1 MSKLLRLLFFVVI
14 GVLFLFYLFYAEN
27 SYLPH
32 VVDEAHLYVFT
43 ILASVGIGFGIGFI
57 NQWLNTQLP
66 WRSNVLGRFIAGL
79 SLDFVL
85 LGLVLLLFGWLA
97 NLLGLIDYQ
106 MFPEDM
112 FIRQIELKLI
122 VLSFITMFIVTL
134 IEFNRFSYN
143 EYTVGQIRKLKSQR
157 KQLELQFEAL
167 KSQLS
172 PHYLFN
178 SMNTI
183 SSLVYRDPDIAENFI
198 RNLAETFNYV
208 LNTREVQLVKLEEE
222 IEALKDYAYLLTI
235 RYADAISL
243 NIEVDKAYN
252 KYPIPPLTLQLL
264 VENAVKHN
272 VISND
277 QPLKI
282 HVRATEQELIV
293 LNNKTGT
300 PSQTASHR
308 VGLEN
313 IRSRYG
319 FFSPKEIQVED
330 NDYFEVRL
338 PMLTA

>member
-1 MSKLLRLLFFVVI
+1 MPKLFRLLFFVVI

-27 SYLPH
+27 RSLPH
-32 VVDEAHLYVFT
+32 LTEDVNLYVFT
-43 ILASVGIGFGIGFI
+43 ILAAVGIGFGIITI
-57 NQWLNTQLP
+57 NSWLNQQIP
-66 WRSNVLGRFIAGL
+66 WRSNVLGRFMAGL
-79 SLDFVL
+79 SADFVF

-97 NLLGLIDYQ
+97 NLSGLIDYK

-122 VLSFITMFIVTL
+122 VLSLITMFIVTL
-134 IEFNRFSYN
+134 VEFNRFSYN
-143 EYTVGQIRKLKSQR
+143 EFTVGQIRKLKSQR

-183 SSLVYRDPDIAENFI
+183 SSLVYRDPHVAENFI
-198 RNLAETFNYV
+198 RNLADTFNYV

-243 NIEVDKAYN
+243 NIEVDQTFWK
-252 KYPIPPLTLQLL
+252 KPIPPLTLQLL

-272 VISND
+272 VVSSD

-282 HVRATEQELIV
+282 HVRASEEELIV

-308 VGLEN
+308 VGLDN
-313 IRSRYG
+313 IKNRYS
-319 FFSPKEIQVED
+319 FFTPQEILIED